1 MNALLRLIRP
11 SERGDAASSRPEV
24 KTVSERE
31 RALEARIA
39 VLERSLAEITDVAR
53 RIGKGDLEA
62 RILHVRDDDPAA
74 EAKLALNHML
84 DMTDAFIR
92 EAEATLQAALEG
104 RFHRRFLRRG
114 MHGRFFGA
122 AETINQAVGNM
133 AKNAQRLREQT
144 ERHLSEFDATFEKAR
159 ATLSE
164 TSEKLL
170 TLAQALRAAFQQSA
184 EEAQA
189 AARAAESNREAA
201 QAIAAGS
208 EQLTAAIE
216 EIGRQAA
223 LSDSAVAQ
231 MREDIAKAVAAV
243 DELRAA
249 AANVDKVVVFIR
261 EIADQ
266 TNLLAL
272 NATIEAARA
281 GDAGKG
287 FAVVASE
294 VKALANQTA
303 KATDDIVRQIEGIQ
317 KASDNTSA
325 AITAITRQA
334 DQVSEVVAAIAAA
347 IEEQSAAAR
356 DMQHHLS
363 ESRTRS
369 EETAE
374 HMSRLFKQS
383 ERNRTHVD
391 ELHDCAEEL
400 AAQNTALKQAAD
412 GFVAALGAAQDGAGS
427 ASR

>member
-11 SERGDAASSRPEV
+11 SERMEASSSSPGDEA
-24 KTVSERE
+24 VSQRE
-31 RALEARIA
+31 RALEARVA
-39 VLERSLAEITDVAR
+39 ALERSLAEITDIAR
-53 RIGKGDLEA
+53 RIGEGDLEA
-62 RILHVRDDDPAA
+62 RIMRVRDDDPAA
-74 EAKLALNHML
+74 EAKLAINHML
-84 DMTDAFIR
+84 DMTDAFVR
-92 EAEATLQAALEG
+92 EAEGGLQAALEG

-114 MHGRFFGA
+114 MRGRFYSA
-122 AETINQAVGNM
+122 AETIDRAIGTMAV
-133 AKNAQRLREQT
+133 NAQRLREQT
-144 ERHLSEFDATFEKAR
+144 ERHLNEFDATFEKAR
-159 ATLSE
+159 ATLSA

-189 AARAAESNREAA
+189 ASQAAESSLEAA

-208 EQLTAAIE
+208 EQLTSAIA
-216 EIGRQAA
+216 EIGRQAS
-223 LSDSAVAQ
+223 LSDAAVAQ
-231 MREDIAKAVAAV
+231 MREDIAKAVKAV
-243 DELRAA
+243 DGLRAA

-317 KASDNTSA
+317 KASDNTSEAIA
-325 AITAITRQA
+325 AITKQA

-347 IEEQSAAAR
+347 IEEQSAAAQ
-356 DMQHHLS
+356 DMQRHLS

-374 HMSRLFKQS
+374 RMSQLFAHS
-383 ERNRTHVD
+383 ERNRTHID
-391 ELHDCAEEL
+391 ELHDCAEDL
-400 AAQNTALKQAAD
+400 AAQNQALKQAAD
-412 GFVAALGAAQDGAGS
+412 SFVAVISSTQVGGAA
-427 ASR
+427 